1 MADNEITF
9 TFTANSTQLTQ
20 AADQA
25 ANSLEKVNAASNE
38 QGDTK
43 SEDTL
48 ITDIERLSEVC
59 KKGAV
64 SIANLPLAKLGK
76 QLGELSDMD
85 SEIGGLSDALT
96 KFSSTLDSVITHSTE
111 TVESYGDLRAELNA
125 LATDLRQGSISTQE
139 AAAAFKELGQSIT
152 SQNQLAKELRQN
164 VQKLSSEQASLINA
178 KQQEVAAYRQT
189 QAAAREELN
198 AFTAAQEK
206 KLAARRIE
214 AASIEE
220 LEQKLAEL
228 DAAAQEARR
237 KGDAVS
243 ELESAK
249 AMEQTIDVLQRKEE
263 ATKKAAEAM
272 EKAAKAAQEQAAKME
287 LATKSS
293 GELKDEATQLAECLK
308 ETAKSG
314 NTEAYVKLVK
324 QLKVVKQA
332 IRETTAAEKNQQ
344 SALLGKARAGFYAA
358 QQLGGLAKEV
368 REGNINLANMTGTV
382 MAVSMAIKAG
392 LGPLG
397 WAAMAVQ
404 GLQMAWDYFSSSQKA
419 AKEATE
425 QATKAIAEQ
434 NAELGRQAIAIQ
446 DAKYDELTANLERE
460 TDALEEATQ
469 RELRTHDTAAKA
481 DADRTASAIR
491 QAQARIN
498 ARKQEMQAMV
508 DTGELSASAMKE
520 ETARLDAELAAMQQA
535 AADKAEEA
543 ARKRLDIEQEGLVRQ
558 RRLLQSAMH
567 DFESENSEAFT
578 RFWTDEV
585 DKQANNLN
593 AQIEAFAAEL
603 KGLEADQKALVEQL
617 VAAKKNDDDQLAE
630 AIRLSLK
637 NTEDKISAT
646 SRQLDNAT
654 KEFQDVIGDLIDD
667 KEHHIFELGGKEF
680 VAAALDL
687 RAKGKELEA
696 KTREIQQKIWE
707 NGDNVEDAQRAAQLR
722 KEELAA
728 QEEALGLVEESNRKK
743 EETLEAQKQLA
754 DGLDG
759 IVNQYRTHRQYAES
773 AGLTQQQMLE
783 ADKATLETK
792 LENLREL
799 RKQGGHGGV
808 SLEPLD
814 KAIAETESQLRG
826 LAQAMDKEAASAA
839 MKAVEGTLRGLERQY
854 KTSTDYARQSG
865 RTQAQIHREDLR
877 ILQEKEKRLQEL
889 RAAPGIDAK
898 TEGDINRAL
907 QSTREQISGLKAAMA
922 ASAANARRWIRETEP
937 PKLQAKNKVVQGAL
951 DRLAKTYRLTAARAA
966 RAAEKGDWKAYER
979 SMRTM
984 GNAEKNMNKL
994 AKNSGQVA
1002 GYTGAMKTN
1011 VKAIADAARSGAA
1024 SEKEAARAAK
1034 RKAGAQKKAAAAI
1047 EQQRPKEKVE
1057 DAAQKIAA
1065 LSAQMNSAQKQM
1077 ERLGQQVAGLRDSI
1091 GALAAAACGAA
1102 DAAGN
1107 AASAANSAVKS
1118 VEKRIRA
1125 CEKSIDKLRR

>member
-1 MADNEITF
+1 MADNEIAF

-43 SEDTL
+43 GEDTL
-48 ITDIERLSEVC
+48 ITTIERLSEVC

-85 SEIGGLSDALT
+85 SEIGGLSDAIT

-125 LATDLRQGSISTQE
+125 LATDLRQGNTSTQE

-198 AFTAAQEK
+198 AFTAAQE
-206 KLAARRIE
+206 LAAKI
-214 AASIEE
+214 
-220 LEQKLAEL
+220 
-228 DAAAQEARR
+228 
-237 KGDAVS
+237 
-243 ELESAK
+243 
-249 AMEQTIDVLQRKEE
+249 
-263 ATKKAAEAM
+263 
-272 EKAAKAAQEQAAKME
+272 E

-293 GELKDEATQLAECLK
+293 GELKNEAAQLAKCLK

-358 QQLGGLAKEV
+358 QQLGGLAQQV
-368 REGNINLANMTGTV
+368 RSGSVDMASMTSTI
-382 MAVSMAIKAG
+382 MSVSMALKAG
-392 LGPLG
+392 LGPIG
-397 WAAMAVQ
+397 WVMMAVQ
-404 GLQMAWDYFSSSQKA
+404 GLQMAWDYFRTSQKA

-446 DAKYDELTANLERE
+446 DVKYDELTANIERE
-460 TDALEEATQ
+460 TNALEAATQ

-543 ARKRLDIEQEGLVRQ
+543 QRKRLDIEQEGLVRQ
-558 RRLLQSAMH
+558 RRILQSAMH

-593 AQIEAFAAEL
+593 AQIETFAAEL

-637 NTEDKISAT
+637 NTENKISAT

-680 VAAALDL
+680 VAATLDL
-687 RAKGKELEA
+687 RVKGKELEA
-696 KTREIQQKIWE
+696 KTREIQQKPRHPPATPLAVVRQPYLQE
-707 NGDNVEDAQRAAQLR
+707 NR
-722 KEELAA
+722 
-728 QEEALGLVEESNRKK
+728 
-743 EETLEAQKQLA
+743 ETAGQQ
-754 DGLDG
+754 
-759 IVNQYRTHRQYAES
+759 TSHYAPKTPLQHH
-773 AGLTQQQMLE
+773 GG
-783 ADKATLETK
+783 
-792 LENLREL
+792 
-799 RKQGGHGGV
+799 KQG
-808 SLEPLD
+808 
-814 KAIAETESQLRG
+814 
-826 LAQAMDKEAASAA
+826 
-839 MKAVEGTLRGLERQY
+839 
-854 KTSTDYARQSG
+854 
-865 RTQAQIHREDLR
+865 
-877 ILQEKEKRLQEL
+877 
-889 RAAPGIDAK
+889 
-898 TEGDINRAL
+898 
-907 QSTREQISGLKAAMA
+907 
-922 ASAANARRWIRETEP
+922 
-937 PKLQAKNKVVQGAL
+937 
-951 DRLAKTYRLTAARAA
+951 
-966 RAAEKGDWKAYER
+966 
-979 SMRTM
+979 
-984 GNAEKNMNKL
+984 
-994 AKNSGQVA
+994 NS
-1002 GYTGAMKTN
+1002 
-1011 VKAIADAARSGAA
+1011 
-1024 SEKEAARAAK
+1024 
-1034 RKAGAQKKAAAAI
+1034 
-1047 EQQRPKEKVE
+1047 P
-1057 DAAQKIAA
+1057 
-1065 LSAQMNSAQKQM
+1065 
-1077 ERLGQQVAGLRDSI
+1077 
-1091 GALAAAACGAA
+1091 
-1102 DAAGN
+1102 
-1107 AASAANSAVKS
+1107 
-1118 VEKRIRA
+1118 
-1125 CEKSIDKLRR
+1125 